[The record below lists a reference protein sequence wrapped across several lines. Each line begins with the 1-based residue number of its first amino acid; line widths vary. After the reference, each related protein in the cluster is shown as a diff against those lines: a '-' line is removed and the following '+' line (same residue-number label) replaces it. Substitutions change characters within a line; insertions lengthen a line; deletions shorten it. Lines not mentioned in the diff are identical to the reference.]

1 MPDTL
6 VFPIKIICIT
16 AGNLFHYQIKF
27 SVNVSDKQMHVVFH
41 QAIGYDFIFLFFF
54 VFYLGTF
61 ENLYKATLEDFGIK
75 EYIYQLVKSQLAIIK
90 LVDGLFL
97 RPKWSRH
104 GLINL

>member
-1 MPDTL
+1 M
-6 VFPIKIICIT
+6 KILPTKGSLNDISQEKIQRR
-16 AGNLFHYQIKF
+16 L
-27 SVNVSDKQMHVVFH
+27 
-41 QAIGYDFIFLFFF
+41 FLFFF

>member
-1 MPDTL
+1 M
-6 VFPIKIICIT
+6 KILPTKGSLNDISQEKIQRS
-16 AGNLFHYQIKF
+16 L
-27 SVNVSDKQMHVVFH
+27 
-41 QAIGYDFIFLFFF
+41 FLFFF
-54 VFYLGTF
+54 VFYLCTF

>member
-1 MPDTL
+1 MDTTHL
-6 VFPIKIICIT
+6 NYKRNLEPPPRSLRTTASKKMLPTKGSLNVISQEKIQRR
-16 AGNLFHYQIKF
+16 L
-27 SVNVSDKQMHVVFH
+27 
-41 QAIGYDFIFLFFF
+41 FLFVF
-54 VFYLGTF
+54 VFYLCTF

-104 GLINL
+104 ELINL